1 MKIKETFGSLS
12 GFERGLWAASLA
24 VIAIAYALTGGGA
37 AELAAS
43 LIGVTALIFVAKG
56 MVTGQALTVVF
67 SLFYGMISLKAH
79 YYGEMLTYLGMTAPI
94 AAAAVVSWLRHP
106 FEGSKVVEVA
116 PMTAKKLLLL
126 TLLSSAVTAG
136 AYFLLRW
143 LGNANLV
150 FSTVSVFTSFMA
162 SGMTFLRSPYYA
174 LGYSANDIVL
184 IVLWIG
190 ASREDRS
197 AMPMVFCFVMFLV
210 NDLYGFFNWRR
221 LESAQK
227 K

>member
-56 MVTGQALTVVF
+56 MVLGQALTVVF
-67 SLFYGMISLKAH
+67 SLFYGMISLKAR

-116 PMTAKKLLLL
+116 PMTVKKLLLL
-126 TLLSSAVTAG
+126 TLLSSAVTTG

-162 SGMTFLRSPYYA
+162 SGLTFLRSPYYA

>member
-1 MKIKETFGSLS
+1 MKIKETFGSLN

-56 MVTGQALTVVF
+56 MVLGQALTVVF
-67 SLFYGMISLKAH
+67 SLFYGMISLKAG

-162 SGMTFLRSPYYA
+162 SGLTFLRSPYYA

>member
-1 MKIKETFGSLS
+1 MKIKETFGSLN

-67 SLFYGMISLKAH
+67 SLFYGMISLKAG

-162 SGMTFLRSPYYA
+162 SGLTFLRSPYYA

-210 NDLYGFFNWRR
+210 KVIRDL
-221 LESAQK
+221 
-227 K
+227 

>member
-1 MKIKETFGSLS
+1 VIAIAYALTG
-12 GFERGLWAASLA
+12 GGAAELA

-67 SLFYGMISLKAH
+67 SLFYGMISLKSR

-94 AAAAVVSWLRHP
+94 AAASVVSWLKHP

-116 PMTAKKLLLL
+116 PMTVKKMGSL

-162 SGMTFLRSPYYA
+162 SGLTFLRSPYYA

-210 NDLYGFFNWRR
+210 NDLYGFFSWRR
-221 LESAQK
+221 LEKAQK

>member
-56 MVTGQALTVVF
+56 MVLGQALTVVF
-67 SLFYGMISLKAH
+67 SLFYGMISLKAG

-162 SGMTFLRSPYYA
+162 SGLTFLRSPYYA